1 MKKYVLKF
9 CFTKGEAK
17 KFSKCS
23 CLMMSKYSFSTNVS
37 AKHHRNVYLKI
48 LQSQFE

>member
-1 MKKYVLKF
+1 MKKSALKF
-9 CFTKGEAK
+9 YFTKGGAK
-17 KFSKCS
+17 TFSKCS
-23 CLMMSKYSFSTNVS
+23 YLMMCRYSFSTNVT